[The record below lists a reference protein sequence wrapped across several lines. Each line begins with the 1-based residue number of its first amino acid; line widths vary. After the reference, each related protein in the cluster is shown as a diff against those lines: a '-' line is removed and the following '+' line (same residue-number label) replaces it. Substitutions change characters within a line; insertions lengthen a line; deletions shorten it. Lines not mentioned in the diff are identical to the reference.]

1 MSDIT
6 MCIQTQCP
14 NASHCYRVQATPSHY
29 QSMAAFDY
37 VVEDGFVQCTS
48 YIPVSVAGQDQARV
62 WYCDGQGRG
71 D

>member
-1 MSDIT
+1 MADIT
-6 MCIQTQCP
+6 MCTQSKCP
-14 NASHCYRVQATPSHY
+14 NAVNCYRVHAFPSHY

-37 VVEDGFVQCTS
+37 VVEDGVVRCED
-48 YIPVSVAGQDQARV
+48 YIPMRKDPARV